1 MTRNTA
7 TSKADR
13 LRVGIVT
20 SEAFDYRLTNLGG
33 FGKAGS
39 NLAHLFLSRP
49 ELGIEASWVMP
60 RHHAPKERSAESP
73 LLHGCAVVWRRKSI
87 AAFRRALRGAR
98 FDLLIAID
106 FQSIYRVPIWLLPRV
121 PVLYWLRDP
130 WSPEDKAR
138 MATLKTPDDSATAT
152 QGLFSRDLR
161 SFRVD
166 ALAAKL
172 TGRRFAYAAP
182 AELVFRRIPS
192 TYGIRPRT
200 THLLP
205 NFHLGG
211 GNPGPKSDEPTIL
224 FVGRFDPVK
233 RPWLVHEIARR
244 MPDVRF
250 EMAGAT
256 QLKGTGAW
264 NPEPTPQNVTH
275 LGLIDGEAKAAAFSR
290 AWVLLNTSIHEGL
303 PITFQEA
310 LAYGIPIVSALD
322 PDEVA
327 SRFGRFVGQELGN
340 GMAAV
345 PRFAAALRE
354 LIGSKEIRTSLG
366 KRGREWVMSVH
377 TEENFIKAFEQI
389 CCELGL
395 PWRAPK

>member
-1 MTRNTA
+1 MISPARNGR
-7 TSKADR
+7 R
-13 LRVGIVT
+13 LRIGLVT
-20 SEAFDYRLTNLGG
+20 SEAFDFRLTNLGG

-39 NLAHLFLSRP
+39 NFAHLFNSRP
-49 ELGIEASWVMP
+49 DLGVDVSWIMP
-60 RHHAPKERSAESP
+60 RHLPPAGGSAATATLQGSP
-73 LLHGCAVVWRRKSI
+73 VVWRQKSL
-87 AAFRRALRGAR
+87 AAFRSSLRRARL
-98 FDLLIAID
+98 DLLVSID
-106 FQSIYRVPIWLLPRV
+106 FQSIYRLPIWLLPRT
-121 PVLYWLRDP
+121 PVLFWLRDP

-138 MATLKTPDDSATAT
+138 MATLKTPDDSAKAT

-161 SFRVD
+161 SFRFD
-166 ALAAKL
+166 ALVAKL

-211 GNPGPKSDEPTIL
+211 KDPGPKSDKPTIL

-233 RPWLVHEIARR
+233 RPWIVHEIARR

-264 NPEPTPQNVTH
+264 NPSPTPKNVTY

-310 LAYGIPIVSALD
+310 LAFGVPIVSALD

-327 SRFGRFVGQELGN
+327 SRFGRFVGQELGD

-345 PRFAAALRE
+345 PRFVAALRE
-354 LIGSKEIRTSLG
+354 LIGSNGNRVSLG
-366 KRGREWVMSVH
+366 NRGREWVVSVH
-377 TEENFIKAFEQI
+377 NEEKFIKAFEQI

-395 PWRAPK
+395 SWRAPG

>member
-1 MTRNTA
+1 MNPSA
-7 TSKADR
+7 AAPKKGR

-39 NLAHLFLSRP
+39 NLARLFSSCP
-49 ELGIEASWVMP
+49 ELGIDASWVMP
-60 RHHAPKERSAESP
+60 RHYAPNDRSAALP
-73 LLHGCAVVWRRKSI
+73 LLHGCEVVWRKHPI
-87 AAFRRALRGAR
+87 AAFRRALREAR
-98 FDLLIAID
+98 FNMLIAID
-106 FQSIYRVPIWLLPRV
+106 FQSIYRLPIWLLPRV
-121 PVLYWLRDP
+121 PVLFWLRDP
-130 WSPEDKAR
+130 WSPEDKSR

-152 QGLFSRDLR
+152 QGLFSRNLR
-161 SFRVD
+161 SFRFDV
-166 ALAAKL
+166 LAAKL
-172 TGRRFAYAAP
+172 TGRRLAYAAP

-192 TYGIRPRT
+192 TYGFRPRT

-211 GNPGPKSDEPTIL
+211 GNPGPRAEQPTVL

-233 RPWLVHEIARR
+233 RPWIVHEIARR
-244 MPDVRF
+244 MPDIRF
-250 EMAGAT
+250 KMAGAT
-256 QLKGTGAW
+256 QLKGPGAW
-264 NPEPTPQNVTH
+264 NPHPTPPNVTY

-310 LAYGIPIVSALD
+310 LAFGVPIVSALD

-327 SRFGRFVGQELGN
+327 SRFGRYVGQELGD
-340 GMAAV
+340 GVAAV
-345 PRFAAALRE
+345 PRFVAALRE
-354 LIGSKEIRTSLG
+354 LIGSNEMRTSLG
-366 KRGREWVMSVH
+366 GRGREWVESVH
-377 TEENFIKAFEQI
+377 TEENFIKAFGKI

-395 PWRAPK
+395 SWRPRK

>member
-1 MTRNTA
+1 MTGKEGELN
-7 TSKADR
+7 SER

-39 NLAHLFLSRP
+39 NLAHLFSSRP
-49 ELGIEASWVMP
+49 ELRIEASWVMP
-60 RHHAPKERSAESP
+60 RHHAPTEISGKSP
-73 LLHGCAVVWRRKSI
+73 LLHGCPVVWRQDPI
-87 AAFRRALRGAR
+87 VAFRRALRRAR
-98 FDLLIAID
+98 FDMLISID
-106 FQSIYRVPIWLLPRV
+106 FQSIYRLPIWLLPRV

-130 WSPEDKAR
+130 WSPDDKAR
-138 MATLKTPDDSATAT
+138 MATLKTPGDAAAAT
-152 QGLFSRDLR
+152 QGLFSRNLR
-161 SFRVD
+161 SFRFD
-166 ALAAKL
+166 AFAARL
-172 TGRRFAYAAP
+172 TCRRFAYAAP

-192 TYGIRPRT
+192 TYGIQPRT

-205 NFHLGG
+205 NFGLGG
-211 GNPGPKSDEPTIL
+211 KNPGPKADQPTVL

-233 RPWLVHEIARR
+233 RPWLVYEIARR

-256 QLKGTGAW
+256 QLKGAGAW
-264 NPEPTPQNVTH
+264 DPESVPPNVTH

-310 LAYGIPIVSALD
+310 LAFGVPIVSALD

-327 SRFGRFVGQELGN
+327 SRFGRFVGQELGD

-345 PRFAAALRE
+345 PRFVTALRE
-354 LIGSKEIRTSLG
+354 LIGSKEPRTSLG
-366 KRGREWVMSVH
+366 NRGRNWVESVH
-377 TEENFIKAFEQI
+377 TEANFITAFETI
-389 CCELGL
+389 CGELGL
-395 PWRAPK
+395 SWKAPR